1 MATLNLGRV
10 RLNFKGDFDS
20 LNGTALVF
28 FDAVTFNGSL
38 YVVTASA
45 GVTVN
50 TNAASGNQPP
60 KSSSTAFTKITEGF
74 KFHSSWDTT
83 KIYYK
88 NDIVLF
94 GNTSYIALAEV
105 SASAD
110 NPEVEIANSTG
121 KWSPLAQGFGTF
133 VADYAGNTAQ
143 AVGDVVLWQGI
154 VYRVKTAITNSQN
167 PNTTAASF
175 DIVVP
180 GLDPKGQWSAGT
192 YYYRQIAEFHGK
204 SYVVKNTAGT
214 TNQPL
219 NSSNG
224 SVNTDWELLTDGF
237 NFTGAYNNSSSD
249 GYYPGDVVTYNAK
262 LYAVTGRLPSGT
274 NPTQSAS
281 NVTLLFTV
289 AENIEDLNNVSVS
302 NIGTGSLLQYDGSN
316 WNATPVNAN
325 FDISPNGST
334 GTVIVGTNYIG
345 RGNFGAQSLAPK
357 SYVDSVANGLDVK
370 ASCRVATT
378 ANLSSAYSGADLT
391 LTNNATQ
398 AALQID
404 SINVNNGDRVLVKD
418 QTTATQNGIYTVT
431 DKGSGSTNWILTRVE
446 DADSAIEVTGGAFTF
461 IETGTINAN
470 NGFVATHIGTP
481 TLGSDNITFEQFSG
495 AGQITAGT
503 GLTKSG
509 NTINVVGSTTIDAD
523 ADAIHVNSSGTANQ
537 TLLSSGT
544 VGTEA
549 TFGALPLNSADA
561 VTGTLPVGKGGTG
574 ATSFTANGLLYGN
587 AANAVQVTAQGGA
600 GQIVFSNSG
609 VPAYTDKLNAG
620 TYGGTSAVS
629 GGATARILVYRSES
643 ASQTPAAGDMQ
654 IGELA
659 VNTAD
664 KKIFIKNSSN
674 QIIELANNSDLSSFV
689 TDTDNALRLSAD
701 TGGYRDITVNE
712 QVKVIGGSGIST
724 VTAENGA
731 VTELTVSSNL
741 NSLTT
746 ATVHV
751 DDSIAFIDSS
761 DTNASKKET
770 IEDFL
775 GVVKGAGL
783 QVTAKQLALDHNS
796 VSAATVTKDDSITF
810 IDATDNSTK
819 KDTIEDF
826 LTAVVASN
834 SGISI
839 TAKQLSSDVQS
850 LPNSATINKAD
861 TIVFLDADDN
871 STQKSTIANLLTA
884 VKGTGLTISAGQL
897 TTNFLD
903 LPDTPNAY
911 TSQVGKSLKVNSG
924 ATGLEFESYLPLAG
938 GTLTGDLNL
947 GSNDFTSTGKLYYNN
962 NIQQASNLPGA
973 TTYAGTFVYLHNP
986 GAAYYAHAD
995 NNWKRLAEQSELV
1008 TTFVGLTDTPS
1019 SFASGDAGKFVKV
1032 NSSYDALEFV
1042 TVTTGATNFTG
1053 LSDTPSS
1060 FASGDA
1066 GKFVKV
1072 NSSYNALEFT
1082 SDPGYLTAI
1091 DIVNDLSPELGGN
1104 LDVNNKKITSSGGGD
1119 IDIEPN
1125 GTGDVLLGNFKF
1137 DADQTVGSGQDN
1149 YVMTYDHSA
1158 GKISLEAAAGGGGGS
1173 LTVQNAGS
1181 GLGTATTMDFTGAGV
1196 TASTNGSGTVT
1207 VNIPGGAATG
1217 LDSIVAAIALG

>member
-404 SINVNNGDRVLVKD
+404 SINLNNGDRVLVKD
-418 QTTATQNGIYTVT
+418 QTTATPVSYTH
-431 DKGSGSTNWILTRVE
+431 L
-446 DADSAIEVTGGAFTF
+446 
-461 IETGTINAN
+461 
-470 NGFVATHIGTP
+470 
-481 TLGSDNITFEQFSG
+481 
-495 AGQITAGT
+495 
-503 GLTKSG
+503 
-509 NTINVVGSTTIDAD
+509 
-523 ADAIHVNSSGTANQ
+523 
-537 TLLSSGT
+537 
-544 VGTEA
+544 
-549 TFGALPLNSADA
+549 
-561 VTGTLPVGKGGTG
+561 TLPT
-574 ATSFTANGLLYGN
+574 
-587 AANAVQVTAQGGA
+587 
-600 GQIVFSNSG
+600 
-609 VPAYTDKLNAG
+609 
-620 TYGGTSAVS
+620 
-629 GGATARILVYRSES
+629 
-643 ASQTPAAGDMQ
+643 
-654 IGELA
+654 
-659 VNTAD
+659 
-664 KKIFIKNSSN
+664 
-674 QIIELANNSDLSSFV
+674 SDLV
-689 TDTDNALRLSAD
+689 
-701 TGGYRDITVNE
+701 
-712 QVKVIGGSGIST
+712 
-724 VTAENGA
+724 
-731 VTELTVSSNL
+731 
-741 NSLTT
+741 
-746 ATVHV
+746 
-751 DDSIAFIDSS
+751 
-761 DTNASKKET
+761 
-770 IEDFL
+770 
-775 GVVKGAGL
+775 
-783 QVTAKQLALDHNS
+783 
-796 VSAATVTKDDSITF
+796 
-810 IDATDNSTK
+810 
-819 KDTIEDF
+819 
-826 LTAVVASN
+826 
-834 SGISI
+834 
-839 TAKQLSSDVQS
+839 
-850 LPNSATINKAD
+850 
-861 TIVFLDADDN
+861 
-871 STQKSTIANLLTA
+871 
-884 VKGTGLTISAGQL
+884 
-897 TTNFLD
+897 
-903 LPDTPNAY
+903 
-911 TSQVGKSLKVNSG
+911 
-924 ATGLEFESYLPLAG
+924 
-938 GTLTGDLNL
+938 
-947 GSNDFTSTGKLYYNN
+947 
-962 NIQQASNLPGA
+962 
-973 TTYAGTFVYLHNP
+973 
-986 GAAYYAHAD
+986 
-995 NNWKRLAEQSELV
+995 
-1008 TTFVGLTDTPS
+1008 
-1019 SFASGDAGKFVKV
+1019 
-1032 NSSYDALEFV
+1032 
-1042 TVTTGATNFTG
+1042 
-1053 LSDTPSS
+1053 
-1060 FASGDA
+1060 
-1066 GKFVKV
+1066 
-1072 NSSYNALEFT
+1072 
-1082 SDPGYLTAI
+1082 
-1091 DIVNDLSPELGGN
+1091 
-1104 LDVNNKKITSSGGGD
+1104 
-1119 IDIEPN
+1119 
-1125 GTGDVLLGNFKF
+1125 
-1137 DADQTVGSGQDN
+1137 
-1149 YVMTYDHSA
+1149 
-1158 GKISLEAAAGGGGGS
+1158 
-1173 LTVQNAGS
+1173 
-1181 GLGTATTMDFTGAGV
+1181 
-1196 TASTNGSGTVT
+1196 
-1207 VNIPGGAATG
+1207 
-1217 LDSIVAAIALG
+1217 